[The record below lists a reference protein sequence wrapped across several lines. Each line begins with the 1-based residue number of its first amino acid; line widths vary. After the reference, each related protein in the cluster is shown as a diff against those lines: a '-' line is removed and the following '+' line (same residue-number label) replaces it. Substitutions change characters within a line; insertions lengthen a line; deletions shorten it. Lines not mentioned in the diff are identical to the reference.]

1 MGAGTLNQ
9 RKKTNTMICKH
20 TRRPIALAALAA
32 LGTWAAAPA
41 LAQSENYFY
50 GGISAGQSRA
60 KIDENRVAATVL
72 GAGVAA
78 TVTERDERDKAY
90 KIFGGYQFNRYFGL
104 EAGYFDLGRSSFRA
118 TTVPPGTLDGN
129 MRFRGYNLD
138 AVGTWPIGE
147 QFSLIGRVGGAFART
162 RGSFNGTGAAT
173 VANPAPTDRQTNPK
187 VGIGLQY
194 AFTPGFMMRAEA
206 ERYGVSNG
214 LGNRDRVSTYTV
226 SLVMPFG
233 RGSAAPR
240 MAEAP
245 RYVAEAPPP
254 VVVAPAPMPAPPP
267 PVVVVQAPPP
277 PPPAPPAPMRVS
289 FSAESLFGFD
299 RSALRPEGKT
309 ALDDFARQ
317 LQGTSYETITVVG
330 HTDRLGTE
338 AYNQTLSQQ
347 RADIVKE
354 HLVATD
360 GLRSARISA
369 VGKGEAEPV
378 TKPEDCKGSKANA
391 TLIACLQPDRRVE
404 VEVSGTR

>member
-1 MGAGTLNQ
+1 MNNKLLHS
-9 RKKTNTMICKH
+9 RL
-20 TRRPIALAALAA
+20 ALATLAA
-32 LGTWAAAPA
+32 LGPMAAAPA
-41 LAQSENYFY
+41 HAQSDSYFY

-60 KIDENRVAATVL
+60 KLDESRISAAVL
-72 GAGVAA
+72 APGITA
-78 TVTERDERDKAY
+78 TTQARDERDNTY
-90 KIFGGYQFNRYFGL
+90 RIFGGYQFNRYFGL

-118 TTVPPGTLDGN
+118 STVPAGTLDGN

-187 VGIGLQY
+187 VGIGMQY

-206 ERYGVSNG
+206 ERYGVSDG
-214 LGNRDRVSTYTV
+214 LGRRGRVNTYNV

-254 VVVAPAPMPAPPP
+254 VVVAAAPMPAPPP

-277 PPPAPPAPMRVS
+277 PPPAPVPMRVS

-317 LQGTSYETITVVG
+317 LQGTSYDTITVSG
-330 HTDRLGTE
+330 HTDRLGTT

-347 RADIVKE
+347 RADVVKE

-369 VGKGEAEPV
+369 VGKGEAEP
-378 TKPEDCKGSKANA
+378 TTQPEDCKGTKPTT
-391 TLIACLQPDRRVE
+391 TLISCLQPDRRVE

>member
-1 MGAGTLNQ
+1 
-9 RKKTNTMICKH
+9 MISTH
-20 TRRPIALAALAA
+20 TRRPIALAAMTAFTTL
-32 LGTWAAAPA
+32 AAAPV
-41 LAQSENYFY
+41 LAQSDSYFY

-72 GAGVAA
+72 GAGVTA

-118 TTVPPGTLDGN
+118 TTVPAGTLDGN

-138 AVGTWPIGE
+138 AVGTLPIGD
-147 QFSLIGRVGGAFART
+147 QFALIGRVGGAFART

-187 VGIGLQY
+187 VGIGMQY

-206 ERYGVSNG
+206 ERYGVSDG
-214 LGNRDRVSTYTV
+214 LGKRGRVNTYTV

-240 MAEAP
+240 VAEAP

-267 PVVVVQAPPP
+267 VIVVQAPPP
-277 PPPAPPAPMRVS
+277 PPPAPVVPMRVS

-317 LQGTSYETITVVG
+317 LQGTSYDTVTVVG

-360 GLRSARISA
+360 GLRSSRVSA

-378 TKPEDCKGSKANA
+378 TKPEDCKGNKANA